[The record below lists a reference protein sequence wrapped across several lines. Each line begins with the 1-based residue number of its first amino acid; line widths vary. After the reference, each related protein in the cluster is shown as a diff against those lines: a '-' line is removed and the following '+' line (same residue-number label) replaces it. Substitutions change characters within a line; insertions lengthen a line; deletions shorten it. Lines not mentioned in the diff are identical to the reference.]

1 MFTYSSFSVVLIL
14 VTLCP
19 LTTMFFFEMLVQLAI
34 RIYTK
39 NDARADFIRYLLTV
53 GGFYRNALSDKWEKL
68 CKDRIDAE
76 NSKSAPHAM
85 TISDKSATTITDNST
100 YTSKN
105 KPNKTKIKLAV
116 YTVLTLLTIIL
127 TVLPGIASWLISKTS
142 TQEVVTS
149 TLLKREVDDEVD
161 EFIGTLIYNE
171 TRTSKMNYANA
182 VSITYLNVLSLINTT
197 RYDRMKK
204 DGIEYVKPSLKDK
217 IFPYTV
223 DVSGMLVDQSLKN
236 DSNYAYPYLSPDE
249 AKIPNIAYTGGPLN
263 SNDFIKKNFKPIPS
277 IVQRDIDL
285 RNNGS
290 FVDTSLFYYE
300 GENDLKCFLTISDH
314 YDIYLKPFGKQKNT
328 NEPGEFTYENF
339 IKRNTTE
346 FDLLFLQQPDPFP
359 SDPGFVEYMMNMYF
373 PPTGNGGVDTLF
385 EHLED
390 ILDKTEDF
398 YPMILR
404 VLPTFTQV
412 INIITIHSGPPYENN
427 GEYETTFYFRRIGG
441 RQNAEVRCNKE
452 FELSQDGKMNDPSF
466 GFEKNKAFF
475 VFDRSDMSDIIE
487 KSALVAYENKEMSFK
502 DIINSSKSSNPTS
515 EKPLVIYHAKFLS
528 IWVIITSVVS
538 LVLFAALYI
547 FPMRVSG
554 GDMMREIVSFKR
566 CDTDLASLITEPNLP
581 SANLVV
587 GTTYNDDTDLN
598 HIGLVEKKLDNTQK
612 EGKSWYGTTLL

>member
-100 YTSKN
+100 YTSKD

-142 TQEVVTS
+142 SQEVVTS
-149 TLLKREVDDEVD
+149 TLLKREVDDEFD
-161 EFIGTLIYNE
+161 EYIDTFNHSE
-171 TRTSKMNYANA
+171 TRISTMNYADA
-182 VSITYLNVLSLINTT
+182 ASITYLNVLSLINTT
-197 RYDRMKK
+197 RYDRMYK
-204 DGIEYVKPSLKDK
+204 DGIEYISPNLKDK

-223 DVSGMLVDQSLKN
+223 DVSGMLANQYSRN
-236 DSNYAYPYLSPDE
+236 DSYYYYPYLSADE

-277 IVQRDIDL
+277 VVQRDIDL

-290 FVDTSLFYYE
+290 FDDTSLFYYE

-314 YDIYLKPFGKQKNT
+314 YDIDLKPFGKQKNT
-328 NEPGEFTYENF
+328 NELGEYTYENF
-339 IKRNTTE
+339 IKNNTE
-346 FDLLFLQQPDPFP
+346 AFDENFLQQPHPFTEGN
-359 SDPGFVEYMMNMYF
+359 SFVRFLMNMYF

-385 EHLED
+385 DHLENL
-390 ILDKTEDF
+390 LDKRTNF
-398 YPMILR
+398 SPMIVR
-404 VLPTFTQV
+404 VLSSNNQV
-412 INIITIHSGPPYENN
+412 FNIIAKSSGPIYENN
-427 GEYETTFYFRRIGG
+427 DEYETTFYFRRIGG
-441 RQNAEVRCNKE
+441 KQTAEATCNKE
-452 FELSQDGKMNDPSF
+452 LKPNLN
-466 GFEKNKAFF
+466 EKRG
-475 VFDRSDMSDIIE
+475 VVEDLYERSDWSDIIK
-487 KSALVAYENKEMSFK
+487 KSTLVAYENKKMSFK

-515 EKPLVIYHAKFLS
+515 EEPLVIYHAKFLS